1 MYSFEQLQERAIDII
16 EKEKCN
22 SNPITLYEPIDY
34 TMHQG
39 GKRIRPM
46 ITLIAADMFDCDVEK
61 AYNAAIAIEVLH
73 NFTLLHDDIMDASPL
88 RRGKPTVYQKYG
100 TNKAILSGDAM
111 FALAYEYIL
120 KYDKSLI
127 PALSKTITAVLIK
140 ICEGQ
145 AYDMDF
151 ENRNDV
157 TKKEYIGMI
166 SLKTGVLLAGA
177 LKMGAIVAKAKAEDM
192 NLLAEFGLNIGIA
205 FQLKDDEL
213 DCWSNLKDFG
223 KVTGTDIADNKK
235 TILYLTAIEKANTQ
249 DKQTL
254 LDLYL
259 TKTIDFQKKQKTV
272 RDIFE
277 KNKVRED
284 VEEMIKNYT
293 NKALD
298 ALDKVSVEDNKKEN
312 LRTFAKKLIDRSR

>member
-1 MYSFEQLQERAIDII
+1 MYSFEQLQKKAIEIVEN
-16 EKEKCN
+16 EKYDF
-22 SNPITLYEPIDY
+22 NPITLYEPIDY
-34 TMHQG
+34 SLHQG

-46 ITLIAADMFDCDVEK
+46 LTLVVADMFDCEIEK

-111 FALAYEYIL
+111 FALAYQYIL
-120 KYDKSLI
+120 NCDKEFIPSLT
-127 PALSKTITAVLIK
+127 KTMTAVLIN
-140 ICEGQ
+140 ICQGQ

-151 ENRNDV
+151 ENRHDV

-177 LKMGAIVAKAKAEDM
+177 LKMGAIISKAEAEDM
-192 NLLAEFGLNIGIA
+192 NLLSEFGLNIGIA
-205 FQLKDDEL
+205 FQLQDDVL

-235 TILYLTAIEKANTQ
+235 TILYLTAIEKADEN
-249 DKQTL
+249 DKQIL
-254 LDLYL
+254 LNEYL

-277 KNKVRED
+277 KYSVKED
-284 VEEMIKNYT
+284 IEKMIKDYT
-293 NKALD
+293 DKALS
-298 ALDKVSVEDNKKEN
+298 ALDKVSVEDKKKEN
-312 LRTFAKKLIDRSR
+312 LRTFANKLIDRSR